1 MQEDVIARKRVFD
14 GKLVKL
20 DHLTVRLPNGGQS
33 EREIV
38 EHPGAAAVVALD
50 AHDRVLLVHQYR
62 LAARRVLREIPAG
75 TLEPGEDP
83 LECAKRE
90 LQEETGYLPGRLEH
104 IGGLYVAP
112 GYTTEYIHLF
122 LALDLTY
129 APLAADDD
137 EFIEVEQLPLGEA
150 LALIDSGDI
159 VDGKSIAGLL
169 RVARLRGLRSL

>member
-20 DHLTVRLPNGGQS
+20 DHLTVRLPNGEQS

-50 AHDRVLLVHQYR
+50 GHDRVLLVHQYR

-83 LECAKRE
+83 SACARRE
-90 LQEETGYLPGRLEH
+90 LQEETGYSPGKLEP

-122 LALDLTY
+122 LAQDLTH

-150 LALIDSGDI
+150 LAMIDSGDI